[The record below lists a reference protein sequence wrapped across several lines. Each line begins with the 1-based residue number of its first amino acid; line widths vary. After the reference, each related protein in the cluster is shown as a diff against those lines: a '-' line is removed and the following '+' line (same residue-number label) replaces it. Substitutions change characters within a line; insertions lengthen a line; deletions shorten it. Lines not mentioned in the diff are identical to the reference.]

1 MQGLLSIPKLK
12 NANSLG
18 FTVIDAE
25 LVKEKEEAGETIAAA
40 GSFEPSQF
48 MPTRTIEKMERRRN
62 VSKPILKQFR
72 GLRKQNVTMDT
83 CFLESS

>member
-62 VSKPILKQFR
+62 VSKAIWKQSQHL
-72 GLRKQNVTMDT
+72 G
-83 CFLESS
+83 S